1 MLKKKKL
8 LQQLFD
14 FQLESRGSLKNINYN
29 YTNKK
34 IVLNK
39 KEFFVLN
46 NSKNFYNFSKALFV
60 LDSVL
65 KKRGTVLFVGGDER
79 SSVYIKNLA
88 LLNNQPYIV
97 SK

>member
-14 FQLESRGSLKNINYN
+14 FQLESKNSLKNVNYN

-34 IVLNK
+34 IILNE

-46 NSKNFYNFSKALFV
+46 NSKNFYNFSKALSV

-65 KKRGTVLFVGGDER
+65 KKKGTILFVSSDKR
-79 SSVYIKNLA
+79 SSIFIKNLA
-88 LLNNQPYIV
+88 LINNHPYVV